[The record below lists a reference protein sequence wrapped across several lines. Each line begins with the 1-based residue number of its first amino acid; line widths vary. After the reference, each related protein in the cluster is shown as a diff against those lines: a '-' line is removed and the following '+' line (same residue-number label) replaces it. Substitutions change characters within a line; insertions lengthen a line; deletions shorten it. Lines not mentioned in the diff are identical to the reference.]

1 MNRCT
6 ICGRTFDG
14 WEISGGV
21 CDGCAEAMDDDK
33 MVCPICGKEHY
44 QEDMPHG
51 VCSDC
56 LSETAWQFDTVKEI
70 VGNEKESV
78 QLSALVVSMLD
89 PDEIEEICER
99 EIRKAVEA
107 GEVDLSSVIEADE
120 DWFCERFIEH
130 DRKEGER

>member
-6 ICGRTFDG
+6 ICGCVVDG

-21 CDGCAEAMDDDK
+21 CDSCAEAMDDDK

-51 VCSDC
+51 VCDDC
-56 LSETAWQFDTVKEI
+56 LGEISWNFDAVEEI
-70 VGNEKESV
+70 TSGEKESV

-89 PDEIEEICER
+89 PNEIEEICER
-99 EIRKAVEA
+99 EIRKAVED
-107 GEVDLSSVIEADE
+107 GTVDLSPVIEADK

-130 DRKEGER
+130 DRKEGEK

>member
-1 MNRCT
+1 MNRCK
-6 ICGRTFDG
+6 ICGRVVYE

-21 CDGCAEAMDDDK
+21 CDRCAEAIDGAM

-51 VCSDC
+51 VCYDC

-70 VGNEKESV
+70 VGDEKESV

-89 PDEIEEICER
+89 LDEIEEICER

-107 GEVDLSSVIEADE
+107 GDVDLSPVIEADE

>member
-6 ICGRTFDG
+6 ICGRVVDG

-21 CDGCAEAMDDDK
+21 CDSCAEDMGDDK

-51 VCSDC
+51 VCDDC
-56 LSETAWQFDTVKEI
+56 LSEIAFNFDAVKEI
-70 VGNEKESV
+70 TSGEKESV
-78 QLSALVVSMLD
+78 QLSALVGSMLS

-99 EIRKAVEA
+99 EIRKGVEA
-107 GEVDLSSVIEADE
+107 GTVDLSPVIEADK
-120 DWFCERFIEH
+120 DWFCERFIEY

>member
-6 ICGRTFDG
+6 ICGCVVDG

-21 CDGCAEAMDDDK
+21 CDSCAEAMDDDK

-44 QEDMPHG
+44 QEDMPNG

-70 VGNEKESV
+70 VGNKKESV
-78 QLSALVVSMLD
+78 QLSALVASMLD

-107 GEVDLSSVIEADE
+107 GEVDLSPVIEADE

>member
-6 ICGRTFDG
+6 ICGRVVDG

-21 CDGCAEAMDDDK
+21 CDRCAEAMDGYK
-33 MVCPICGKEHY
+33 IICQICGKEHY
-44 QEDMPHG
+44 REDMPHG

-56 LSETAWQFDTVKEI
+56 LSEVAWQFDTVKEI

-89 PDEIEEICER
+89 PDEIEEICEK
-99 EIRKAVEA
+99 EIRKAVKA
-107 GEVDLSSVIEADE
+107 GEVELSPVIEADE